1 MYFTGGNSYQKF
13 LVFVSRLNLL
23 IVNSNKKV
31 TNWILTGILLEKI
44 KPFDTNLELIMSNL
58 VNSNLKI

>member
-23 IVNSNKKV
+23 ILNSNKKV
-31 TNWILTGILLEKI
+31 TNWILTGIFLEKT